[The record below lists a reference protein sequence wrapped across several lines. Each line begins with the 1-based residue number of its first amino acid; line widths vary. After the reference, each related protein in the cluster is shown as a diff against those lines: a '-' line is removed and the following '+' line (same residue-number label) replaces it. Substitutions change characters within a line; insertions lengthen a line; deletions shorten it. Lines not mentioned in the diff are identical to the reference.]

1 MMIHNIIMNKN
12 YKILSIVLLATLAIG
27 TFTFQN
33 VSAQNIPEWIKNT
46 ALWYGQGDISE
57 TEFLNAIKFLIENK
71 VIVIENQD
79 KAESESVNKSLTSE
93 IIIPNGN
100 ANIEHTGFY
109 IPLNLEADIGTT
121 VVWVN
126 DDTVLHTVQSIDE
139 QGNII
144 GLFNSAPLKTG
155 ERFAYNFDEEGAY
168 HYYCSLHPWR
178 VGQVTV
184 R

>member
-1 MMIHNIIMNKN
+1 MYHRICVNDN
-12 YKILSIVLLATLAIG
+12 YKFLSLVLLATLVLG
-27 TFTFQN
+27 TVAYQN
-33 VSAQNIPEWIKNT
+33 ILAQSIPEWIKNT
-46 ALWYGQGDISE
+46 ALWYGQGNISE
-57 TEFLNAIKFLIENK
+57 TEFLNAIKFLIEND

-79 KAESESVNKSLTSE
+79 VVKSESANKSLISE

-100 ANIEHTGFY
+100 SNIEHTGFY
-109 IPLNLEADIGTT
+109 IPLNLEIDAGTT

-126 DDTVLHTVQSIDE
+126 NDTVLHTVQSIDE
-139 QGNII
+139 EGNII
-144 GLFNSAPLKTG
+144 GLFNSAALATG
-155 ERFAYNFDEEGAY
+155 ERFTHTFDEEGAY